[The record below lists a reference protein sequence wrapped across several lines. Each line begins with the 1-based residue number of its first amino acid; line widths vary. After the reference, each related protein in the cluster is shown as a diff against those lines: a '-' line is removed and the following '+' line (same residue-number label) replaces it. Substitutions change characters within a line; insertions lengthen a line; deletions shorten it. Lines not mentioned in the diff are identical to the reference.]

1 MSKLAIDKM
10 KEADE
15 RALRKIFRSTLETLE
30 KEGTMKEFFEQALT
44 ASEVVMLAR
53 RIQIAKLLM
62 QGFSIITIKRKL
74 GVGQRT
80 VEGVH
85 RWLSSYRE
93 YRTEIPKALAES
105 KSKKG
110 YVPPTLYSFTWL
122 RKKYPL
128 HFLLVNLLFED

>member
-1 MSKLAIDKM
+1 M
-10 KEADE
+10 KETDE
-15 RALRKIFRSTLETLE
+15 RALRKIFRTALETLE

-53 RIQIAKLLM
+53 RIQIAKFLM
-62 QGFSIITIKRKL
+62 QGFSITSIKEKL

-80 VEGVH
+80 VERVH
-85 RWLSSYRE
+85 HWLSSYRE
-93 YRTEIPKALAES
+93 YRVEIPKALAGN
-105 KSKKG
+105 KRKKG
-110 YVPPTLYSFTWL
+110 YVPATPYSFTWL